1 MVVDYTVDG
10 DFFNYLK
17 PRRWTDKQIVTITGT
32 PLSQGSGRLF
42 DLTADGTRII
52 AYEQEEQPKEPK
64 TNLHVTML
72 LNWFDELR
80 RRLPPS
86 GK

>member
-1 MVVDYTVDG
+1 MVVDYTVEG
-10 DFFNYLK
+10 DSFHGLK
-17 PRRWTDKQIVTITGT
+17 PRPWADKLIGANSANI
-32 PLSQGSGRLF
+32 PLTVGGQLF
-42 DLTADGTRII
+42 DLTRDGRRII
-52 AYEQEEQPKEPK
+52 AWEPEEQPKEPRV
-64 TNLHVTML
+64 NLHVTML